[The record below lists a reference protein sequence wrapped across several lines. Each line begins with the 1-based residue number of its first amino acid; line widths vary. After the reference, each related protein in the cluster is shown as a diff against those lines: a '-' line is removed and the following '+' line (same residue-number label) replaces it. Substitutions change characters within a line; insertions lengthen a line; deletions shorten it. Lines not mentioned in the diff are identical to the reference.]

1 MDGVKAGNRKD
12 ESPPFSETEDRFL
25 QFMRRAGGVKARR
38 VRRKRI
44 IPWLFITFLSLI
56 AYKFLGFNSEQA
68 GPFLEARVQEVI
80 DGDTVT
86 VVLGSGRKEKVR
98 FIGVN
103 TPEISGEVQPY
114 GLEAKA
120 YTERRLQGRRIY
132 LELDTSE
139 RDRYGRLLA
148 YVWLEKPRDISDTE
162 IRTKMFNAELLREG
176 YAQVMTVP
184 PNVKYAETFKR
195 LENEARNAGKG
206 LWGL

>member
-1 MDGVKAGNRKD
+1 MRREDGVK
-12 ESPPFSETEDRFL
+12 
-25 QFMRRAGGVKARR
+25 
-38 VRRKRI
+38 VRRFGRKKI
-44 IPWLFITFLSLI
+44 IPWLFIAFLSLV
-56 AYKFLGFNSEQA
+56 AYNFLDFNGERA

-86 VVLGSGRKEKVR
+86 VVLGSGREEKVR

-103 TPEISGEVQPY
+103 TPEISGEIQPY

-120 YTERRLQGRRIY
+120 YTKRRLQGRRVY

-139 RDRYGRLLA
+139 RDKYGRLLA
-148 YVWLEKPRDISDTE
+148 YVWLEKPRDTSVSE
-162 IRTKMFNAELLREG
+162 IRTKMFNAELLLEG
-176 YAQVMTVP
+176 YAQIMTVP
-184 PNVKYAETFKR
+184 PNVKYAEIFKQ

>member
-1 MDGVKAGNRKD
+1 M
-12 ESPPFSETEDRFL
+12 
-25 QFMRRAGGVKARR
+25 KARR

>member
-1 MDGVKAGNRKD
+1 
-12 ESPPFSETEDRFL
+12 
-25 QFMRRAGGVKARR
+25 MRREDGVKARR
-38 VRRKRI
+38 VRRKKI
-44 IPWLFITFLSLI
+44 IPWLFIAFLSLV
-56 AYKFLGFNSEQA
+56 AYNFLGFNSEQA

-86 VVLGSGRKEKVR
+86 VVLGSGREEKVR

-103 TPEISGEVQPY
+103 TPEISGEIQPY

-120 YTERRLQGRRIY
+120 YTKRRLQGRRIY

-139 RDRYGRLLA
+139 RDKYGRLLA
-148 YVWLEKPRDISDTE
+148 YVWLEKPRDTSVPE
-162 IRTKMFNAELLREG
+162 IRTKMFNAELLLEG

-184 PNVKYAETFKR
+184 PNVKYAEIFKQ